1 MFSDQYHYDAF
12 PSIFQATAAT
22 LETLMMTN
30 LDTQMGT
37 AAGTVTATMADGG
50 KKASKAFGNGN

>member
-1 MFSDQYHYDAF
+1 
-12 PSIFQATAAT
+12 
-22 LETLMMTN
+22 MMTN

-50 KKASKAFGNGN
+50 KKASKAFGNGEGHAIIYRFIISNALHHITTLHKSR

>member
-1 MFSDQYHYDAF
+1 
-12 PSIFQATAAT
+12 
-22 LETLMMTN
+22 MMTN

-50 KKASKAFGNGN
+50 KKASKAFGNGEGPNQDFMIHS

>member
-1 MFSDQYHYDAF
+1 
-12 PSIFQATAAT
+12 
-22 LETLMMTN
+22 MMTN

-50 KKASKAFGNGN
+50 KKASKAFGNGERSTADDSFIYYFHFTNPL